1 MIRSIK
7 TAALAMVL
15 ALGLANAASAA
26 FVQADATPIG
36 DPDGTEFLVEVF
48 LVVEQD
54 QNISTVDVGIE
65 VAGGIFSNISTDDGN
80 GGDSFFVGA
89 FLGPGNA
96 IQQNGA
102 VAVFSGSALQGK
114 AADALVPV
122 SLGTVTL
129 TLAGRDTDNL
139 VILSGRQLY
148 QINAV
153 GGNITGSTPDTGDV
167 LATINAVVMVPEP
180 TGLALLGL
188 ALAGLSLRRR
198 A

>member
-114 AADALVPV
+114 AATALVPV

-139 VILSGRQLY
+139 VILSGSQLY
-148 QINAV
+148 QINSV
-153 GGNITGSTPDTGDV
+153 GGDITGSTVDTGDV